1 MKIVPICDKLVV
13 KRLTPEETTAG
24 GIIIPDQAR
33 DQPREGRVLA
43 IGEGRLLPDGTRA
56 RPQISE
62 GDRVIFSNYA
72 GTEIEFDGTEFLILS
87 ENDILG
93 VLDK

>member
-13 KRLTPEETTAG
+13 KRLTPDEMTNG

-33 DQPREGRVLA
+33 EKPCEGRVLS
-43 IGEGRLLPDGTRA
+43 IGEGRLLDDGTRA

-62 GDRVIFSNYA
+62 GDRVIFSSYA
-72 GTEIEFDGTEFLILS
+72 GTEIEFDGSELLILS
-87 ENDILG
+87 EHDILG
-93 VLDK
+93 VLE